1 MDYFKHGVA
10 GAGSAGEDYAEVLPR
25 TNLPL
30 LDLSIFPFIANP
42 NSAEAGQDLYNG
54 NISGMTTTLYDINPA
69 SAQFGNPIPMAS
81 FYRYDQMNR
90 LKKVQSYDHIS
101 SNGLSWQA
109 YTQDDRFQMQL
120 SYDLNGNI
128 LNLKRN
134 GNNAAQLVMD
144 DLNYYYHYLD
154 NGNTLQNGQLPVTGG
169 NTMNVATN
177 RLGRLTEPAAFS
189 GNYTED
195 VDGLPV
201 SGQANE
207 VVYAYDA
214 IGNLTRDLS
223 EEIDEIKWNPY
234 GKVTEVIRTTACQ
247 SKPDLLYEYDSFG
260 QRIKKVV
267 KPRAG
272 GVLAPEH
279 EWITHWYIRD
289 AQGNVLAVYKQQS
302 TEAFGVW
309 HEQITLE
316 EWDLYGSARLG
327 TRTPESPLIL
337 ANRTFELVN
346 NQITNENIPSLAAAS
361 NKKFR
366 KLGEKVFELVN
377 HLGNII
383 STISDRKL
391 MHEDLPNNPGV
402 VHHYT
407 AEILSVQEQFAFG
420 MNMPGRSF
428 SVEEYR
434 YGFNGKENQDELMA
448 NNSSQDFGAR
458 MYDARVGRWWGM
470 DYMKKYY
477 PSRSPYEAMASNPIF
492 YVDVDGKYFTG
503 NCFLVSEVMD
513 RLTMLQ
519 NKWPDKAHV
528 YLEIKAAILE
538 MAMDP
543 DIEFHLIHGGQKS
556 SDGKSGGSNTYNPEK
571 KRIEITVFDQVKPDG
586 REVTPR
592 TLTTI
597 HELCHGYQFLKLRIS
612 YTGAGKPAYHYNYSQ
627 DDENEAFSWAN
638 SCLKDYTE
646 IFPWAE
652 DYYDGLPKHDN
663 VKPEFQDETNLLRDQ
678 YMKEAILTG
687 DSNTIQKVPIS
698 GTTLRILIKSLPNI
712 QPKER
717 CPDY

>member
-1 MDYFKHGVA
+1 MDYFNHGVA
-10 GAGSAGEDYAEVLPR
+10 GSAGQDYAEVLPR
-25 TNLPL
+25 SNGPL
-30 LDLSIFPFIANP
+30 LDQSIFPFIANP
-42 NSAEAGQDLYNG
+42 NNAEPGQDLYNG

-69 SAQFGNPIPMAS
+69 SAQYGSPIPMAS

-109 YTQDDRFQMQL
+109 YTQDDRYQMQL

-134 GNNAAQLVMD
+134 GNNSSSLQMD

-154 NGNTLQNGQLPVTGG
+154 NTNAAQTGQLPSISG
-169 NTMNVATN
+169 NTTNLATN
-177 RLGRLTEPAAFS
+177 RLAKLTEQANLT
-189 GNYTED
+189 GNYATD
-195 VDGLPV
+195 IDGLPV
-201 SGQANE
+201 SGMPNE
-207 VVYAYDA
+207 VEYEYDP
-214 IGNLTRDLS
+214 IGNLTKDLS
-223 EEIDEIKWNPY
+223 EEIEEIKWNPY

-309 HEQITLE
+309 NEQITLE
-316 EWDLYGSARLG
+316 EWDFYGSSRLG
-327 TRTPESPLIL
+327 TRAPENPMIL
-337 ANRTFELVN
+337 ANRTYEIIN
-346 NQITNENIPSLAAAS
+346 NQISNENIPALATPS

-377 HLGNII
+377 HLGNIL

-407 AEILSVQEQFAFG
+407 AEILSTTEQYAFG
-420 MNMPGRSF
+420 MEMPGRSF
-428 SVEEYR
+428 SVEQYR

-448 NNSSQDFGAR
+448 NNNSQDFGAR
-458 MYDARVGRWWGM
+458 MYDGRVGRWWGM

-492 YVDVDGKYFTG
+492 YVDVDGNYFTG
-503 NCFLVSEVMD
+503 NCYLLSEVMD

-519 NKWPDKAHV
+519 NKWPDNAHV

-543 DIEFHLIHGGQKS
+543 DIEFHLVDGGVKPNDKSPGGQNK
-556 SDGKSGGSNTYNPEK
+556 YNPEK
-571 KRIEITVFDQVKPDG
+571 KRIEITVFKQENTDG
-586 REVTPR
+586 REKYPR
-592 TLTTI
+592 ALTTI
-597 HELCHGYQFLKLRIS
+597 HELCHGYQFLKMRIS
-612 YTGAGKPAYHYNYSQ
+612 YTGDGNPAVHFNYSK
-627 DDENEAFSWAN
+627 DDEREAFRWSN
-638 SCLKDYTE
+638 SCIKDDSE
-646 IFPWAE
+646 SFPW
-652 DYYDGLPKHDN
+652 DGNCYDGLEEHD
-663 VKPEFQDETNLLRDQ
+663 VVAPEFQVEMNLARDE
-678 YMKEAILTG
+678 YMKKAILSN
-687 DSNTIQKVPIS
+687 DSSTIQKVLITGS
-698 GTTLRILIKSLPNI
+698 TLRILINSLPKI